1 MLEVLEETVE
11 SGTCKFH
18 DVRAVTQDTK
28 LCDLPK
34 TMMLCEFVT
43 LRANAAGPGR
53 DGSWKAELVVNGVG
67 GAGVGWKY
75 GYF

>member
-1 MLEVLEETVE
+1 
-11 SGTCKFH
+11 
-18 DVRAVTQDTK
+18 
-28 LCDLPK
+28 
-34 TMMLCEFVT
+34 MMLCEFVT

-75 GYF
+75 GYFDR